1 MDVFPLFTAKAWIK
15 NGVEATE
22 HGREIWINLGIFEK
36 NLIFEIYLTK
46 LSNILKNLKKFK
58 IVENINLVECS
69 SKILQQQ
76 K

>member
-46 LSNILKNLKKFK
+46 LSIILTNLKK
-58 IVENINLVECS
+58 
-69 SKILQQQ
+69 
-76 K
+76 